1 MGDKIRPKPLA
12 VTFAAVTFLL
22 DTSGYVWHGLLE
34 QPSIMNIL
42 YPGFWSNWT
51 LMGIGLIG
59 TVIGAYIL
67 GYVFAWIYNWA
78 QKFK

>member
-1 MGDKIRPKPLA
+1 MGIKAKPLA
-12 VTFAAVTFLL
+12 VTLAAMTFLL
-22 DTSGYVWHGLLE
+22 DLSGYVWHGLLG

-51 LMGIGLIG
+51 LMLYGLVG
-59 TVIGAYIL
+59 TVVGAYIT
-67 GYVFAWIYNWA
+67 GYVFAWIYDWA